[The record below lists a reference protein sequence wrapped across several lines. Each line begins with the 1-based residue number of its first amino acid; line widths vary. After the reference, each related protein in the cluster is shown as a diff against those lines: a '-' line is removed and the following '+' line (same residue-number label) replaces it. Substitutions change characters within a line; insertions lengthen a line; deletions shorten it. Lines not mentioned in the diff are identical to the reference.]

1 MKVYKQHDLMDCGP
15 ACLRMIAKHYGKS
28 ISLIAIREKS
38 YLTKEGVSFM
48 GISNAAEHFGLKSL
62 GAKLNVEDL
71 YKKAPLPC
79 ILHFDENHF
88 VVLYKVK
95 KKQFYIADPSKG
107 KYVLSFQDFSKKW
120 ITNMVLLLEVTPDF
134 YDLEDQENPK
144 WSYFLKYFLPHKNLI
159 LQILAALVF
168 SSIVSLITPFITQ
181 SVVDIGIL
189 GKNLSFIYLVLIG
202 QLLMTISGV
211 IVGFIQAW
219 ISLHLSIRV
228 SLSFLIGYISKL
240 LKMPFIFFETKTLGD
255 IFQRIGDNS
264 RIESFITNSFFS
276 IIISSLNLVIY
287 TAIMAYYNYKILLVF
302 LVGNITYILWILA
315 FMKKRREFDH
325 EGFKLASE
333 NQNSLLQL
341 FTGARDIKLNNLE
354 KEKRWDWEKVQ
365 AKQFRLNIKTTI
377 WEQFQSSGS
386 VIINSTSG
394 IIMSI
399 IMAKEVIE
407 GRMSLGMMMSVQFIL
422 GQISGPLM
430 SFLGLIHSYQDA
442 TISLERLSEVLTY
455 KEKESYPFSEN
466 NIKNNSIVFE
476 NVTFQHEGIM
486 SPKILENINFTIPMN
501 KTTAIVGESG
511 SGKTTL
517 LKLLLKM
524 WAPTSGKITIGATNI
539 EAIDDYYWRE
549 NCGIVMQDSF
559 IFSDTILNNVSLK
572 SYETVDFERFLE
584 ALEIANIKEW
594 VETLPLSYKTK
605 IGEDGHGISEGQK
618 QRILIARVIYK
629 NPQLIIFDEATNTLD
644 AINEKKILENLKER
658 SKNKMMVVVAH
669 RLSTIK
675 GADQI
680 LVLKKGKIVEQGNHQ
695 DLMSFKGVY
704 SRLIENQNSEI

>member
-15 ACLRMIAKHYGKS
+15 ACLRMIAKYYGKN
-28 ISLIAIREKS
+28 ISLTAIREKS
-38 YLTKEGVSFM
+38 YLTKEGVSLI
-48 GISNAAEHFGLKSL
+48 GLSNAAENFGLKSL
-62 GAKLNVEDL
+62 GSKLSVQDL

-79 ILHFDENHF
+79 ILHFNENHF

-95 KKQFYIADPSKG
+95 KNLFYIADPSKG
-107 KYVLSFQDFSKKW
+107 KYVLSIEQLSEKW
-120 ITNMVLLLEVTPDF
+120 ISNMTLLLEVTPDF
-134 YDLEDQENPK
+134 YSAEEQENPR
-144 WSYFLKYFLPHKNLI
+144 WGYFLKYFLPHKNLI
-159 LQILAALVF
+159 LQILAALFF
-168 SSIVSLITPFITQ
+168 SSIVNLITPFITQ

-189 GKNLSFIYLVLIG
+189 GKNMDFIYLVLIG
-202 QLLMTISGV
+202 QLAMTIAAT

-219 ISLHLSIRV
+219 VSLHLSIRV

-240 LKMPFIFFETKTLGD
+240 LKMPFTFFETKTLGD

-264 RIESFITNSFFS
+264 RIESFITKSFFS

-287 TAIMAYYNYKILLVF
+287 TGIMAYYNYKILLIF
-302 LVGNITYILWILA
+302 LAGNIAYVLWILA
-315 FMKKRREFDH
+315 FMKKRREFDN
-325 EGFKLASE
+325 EGFKLAAE

-341 FTGARDIKLNNLE
+341 FTGSRDIKLNNLE

-365 AKQFRLNIKTTI
+365 AKQFHLDIKTTI
-377 WEQFQSSGS
+377 WGQFQSSGS
-386 VIINSTSG
+386 IIINSTAG

-407 GRMSLGMMMSVQFIL
+407 GRMTLGMMISVQFIL

-442 TISLERLSEVLTY
+442 TISLERLSEVLTF
-455 KEKESYPFSEN
+455 KEKESYPFSQKSLEN
-466 NIKNNSIVFE
+466 KSIVFE
-476 NVTFQHEGIM
+476 NVSFQHEGIT
-486 SPKILENINFTIPMN
+486 SPKILNGINFTIPIN

-524 WAPTSGKITIGATNI
+524 WTPTEGKITMNTTNI
-539 EAIDDYYWRE
+539 ETIDDYFWRE

-559 IFSDTILNNVSLK
+559 IFSDTILNNVTLK
-572 SYETVDFERFLE
+572 NYDRIDFERFLD
-584 ALEIANIKEW
+584 ALETANIREW
-594 VETLPLSYKTK
+594 IETLPLSYKTK
-605 IGEDGHGISEGQK
+605 LGEDGLGISQGQK
-618 QRILIARVIYK
+618 QRILIARIIYK

-644 AINEKKILENLKER
+644 AINEKIILENVKNKC
-658 SKNKMMVVVAH
+658 KNKMMVVVAH

-675 GADQI
+675 EADQI
-680 LVLKKGKIVEQGNHQ
+680 LVLEKGKIVEQGNHEN
-695 DLMSFKGVY
+695 LLELGGVY
-704 SRLIENQNSEI
+704 SELIKNQS

>member
-1 MKVYKQHDLMDCGP
+1 MKIYKQHDLMDCGP
-15 ACLRMIAKHYGKS
+15 ACLRMIAKHYGKN
-28 ISLIAIREKS
+28 ISLTAIREKS
-38 YLTKEGVSFM
+38 YLTKEGVSLI

-62 GAKLNVEDL
+62 GTKLDVKSL

-79 ILHFDENHF
+79 ILHFNENHF

-95 KKQFYIADPSKG
+95 RNQFYIADPSKG
-107 KYVLSFQDFSKKW
+107 KYTLSVKEFSKKW
-120 ITNMVLLLEVTPDF
+120 TSNMALLLEVTPDF
-134 YDLEDQENPK
+134 YSIDEQENPK
-144 WSYFLKYFLPHKNLI
+144 WGYFLKYFLPHKNLI
-159 LQILAALVF
+159 FQILAALVF
-168 SSIVSLITPFITQ
+168 SSIVNLVTPFITQ

-189 GKNLSFIYLVLIG
+189 GKNMDFIYLVLIG
-202 QLLMTISGV
+202 QLAMTIAGV
-211 IVGFIQAW
+211 IVGFIQSW
-219 ISLHLSIRV
+219 VSLHLSIRV

-240 LKMPFIFFETKTLGD
+240 LKMPFTFFETKTLGD

-264 RIESFITNSFFS
+264 RIESFITGSFFS

-287 TAIMAYYNYKILLVF
+287 TGIMAYYNYKILLIF
-302 LVGNITYILWILA
+302 LAGNIAYILWILA
-315 FMKKRREFDH
+315 FMKKRREFDN

-341 FTGARDIKLNNLE
+341 FTGSRDIKLNNLE

-365 AKQFRLNIKTTI
+365 AKQFHLDIKTTI
-377 WEQFQSSGS
+377 WGQFQSSGS
-386 VIINSTSG
+386 VIINSTAG

-407 GRMSLGMMMSVQFIL
+407 GRMTLGMMISVQFIL

-442 TISLERLSEVLTY
+442 TISLERLSEVLTH
-455 KEKESYPFSEN
+455 KEKESYPFSQKSIEN
-466 NIKNNSIVFE
+466 KSIVFE
-476 NVTFQHEGIM
+476 NVSFQHEGIT
-486 SPKILENINFTIPMN
+486 SPKILNEINFAIPTN
-501 KTTAIVGESG
+501 KTTAIVGKSG

-524 WAPTSGKITIGATNI
+524 WTPTEGKITMNTTNI
-539 EAIDDYYWRE
+539 ETIDDYFWRE

-559 IFSDTILNNVSLK
+559 IFSDTILNNVTLK
-572 SYETVDFERFLE
+572 SYDTVDFERFLE
-584 ALEIANIKEW
+584 ALEIANIREW
-594 VETLPLSYKTK
+594 IETLPLSYKTK
-605 IGEDGHGISEGQK
+605 IGEDGHGISQGQK

-644 AINEKKILENLKER
+644 AINEKIILENVKKKC
-658 SKNKMMVVVAH
+658 KNKMMVVVAH

-675 GADQI
+675 DADQI
-680 LVLKKGKIVEQGNHQ
+680 LVLEKGEIVEYGSHE
-695 DLMSFKGVY
+695 DLLKSKGAY
-704 SRLIENQNSEI
+704 SELIKNQQ

>member
-15 ACLRMIAKHYGKS
+15 ACLRMIAKYYGKN
-28 ISLIAIREKS
+28 ISLTAIREKS
-38 YLTKEGVSFM
+38 YLTKEGVSLI
-48 GISNAAEHFGLKSL
+48 GLSNAAENFGLKSL
-62 GAKLNVEDL
+62 GSKLSVQDL

-79 ILHFDENHF
+79 ILHFNENHF

-95 KKQFYIADPSKG
+95 KSLFYIADPSKG
-107 KYVLSFQDFSKKW
+107 KYALSIEQLSEKW
-120 ITNMVLLLEVTPDF
+120 ISNMTLLLEVTPDF
-134 YDLEDQENPK
+134 YSAEEQENPR
-144 WSYFLKYFLPHKNLI
+144 WGYFLKYFLPHKNLI
-159 LQILAALVF
+159 LQILAALFF
-168 SSIVSLITPFITQ
+168 SSIVNLITPFITQ

-189 GKNLSFIYLVLIG
+189 GKNMDFIYLVLIG
-202 QLLMTISGV
+202 QLAMTIAAT

-219 ISLHLSIRV
+219 VSLHLSIRV

-240 LKMPFIFFETKTLGD
+240 LKMPFTFFETKTLGD

-264 RIESFITNSFFS
+264 RIESFITKSFFS
-276 IIISSLNLVIY
+276 IIISSLNLAIY
-287 TAIMAYYNYKILLVF
+287 TGIMAYYNYKILLIF
-302 LVGNITYILWILA
+302 LAGNIAYILWILA
-315 FMKKRREFDH
+315 FMKKRRQFDN
-325 EGFKLASE
+325 EGFKLAAE

-341 FTGARDIKLNNLE
+341 FTGSRDIKLNNLE

-365 AKQFRLNIKTTI
+365 AKQFHLDIKTTI
-377 WEQFQSSGS
+377 WGQFQSSGS
-386 VIINSTSG
+386 IIINSTAG

-407 GRMSLGMMMSVQFIL
+407 GRMTLGMMISVQFIL

-455 KEKESYPFSEN
+455 TEKESYPFSQKSLEN
-466 NIKNNSIVFE
+466 KSIVFE
-476 NVTFQHEGIM
+476 NVSFQHEGIT
-486 SPKILENINFTIPMN
+486 SPKILNEINFTIPIN

-524 WAPTSGKITIGATNI
+524 WTPTEGKITMNTTNI
-539 EAIDDYYWRE
+539 ETIDDYFWRE

-559 IFSDTILNNVSLK
+559 IFSDTILNNVTLK
-572 SYETVDFERFLE
+572 NYDRIDFERFLD
-584 ALEIANIKEW
+584 ALETANIREW
-594 VETLPLSYKTK
+594 IETLPLSYKTK
-605 IGEDGHGISEGQK
+605 LGEDGLGISQGQK
-618 QRILIARVIYK
+618 QRILIARIIYK

-644 AINEKKILENLKER
+644 AINEKIILENVKNKC
-658 SKNKMMVVVAH
+658 KNKMMVVVAH

-675 GADQI
+675 EADQI
-680 LVLKKGKIVEQGNHQ
+680 LVLEKGKIVEQGNHENLLEL
-695 DLMSFKGVY
+695 DGVY
-704 SRLIENQNSEI
+704 SELIKNQS

>member
-15 ACLRMIAKHYGKS
+15 ACLRMIAKYYGKN
-28 ISLIAIREKS
+28 ISLTAIREKS
-38 YLTKEGVSFM
+38 YLTKEGVSLI
-48 GISNAAEHFGLKSL
+48 GLSNAAENFGLKSL
-62 GAKLNVEDL
+62 GSKLSVQDL

-79 ILHFDENHF
+79 ILHFNENHF

-95 KKQFYIADPSKG
+95 KNLFYIADPSKG
-107 KYVLSFQDFSKKW
+107 KYALSIEQLSEKW
-120 ITNMVLLLEVTPDF
+120 ISNMTLLLEVTPDF
-134 YDLEDQENPK
+134 YSAEEQENPR
-144 WSYFLKYFLPHKNLI
+144 WGYFLKYFLPHKNLI
-159 LQILAALVF
+159 LQILAALFF
-168 SSIVSLITPFITQ
+168 SSIVNLITPFITQ

-189 GKNLSFIYLVLIG
+189 GKNMDFIYLVLIG
-202 QLLMTISGV
+202 QLAMTIAAT

-219 ISLHLSIRV
+219 VSLHLSIRV

-240 LKMPFIFFETKTLGD
+240 LKMPFTFFETKTLGD

-264 RIESFITNSFFS
+264 RIESFITKSFFS

-287 TAIMAYYNYKILLVF
+287 TGIMAYNNYKILLIF
-302 LVGNITYILWILA
+302 LAGNIDYILWILA
-315 FMKKRREFDH
+315 FMKKRRQFDN
-325 EGFKLASE
+325 EGFKLAAE

-341 FTGARDIKLNNLE
+341 FTGSRDIKLNNLE

-365 AKQFRLNIKTTI
+365 AKQFHLDIKTTI
-377 WEQFQSSGS
+377 WGQFQSSGS
-386 VIINSTSG
+386 IIINSTAG

-407 GRMSLGMMMSVQFIL
+407 GRMTLGMMISVQFIL

-442 TISLERLSEVLTY
+442 TISLERLSEVLTF
-455 KEKESYPFSEN
+455 KEKESYPFSQKSLEN
-466 NIKNNSIVFE
+466 KSIVFE
-476 NVTFQHEGIM
+476 NVSFQHEGIT
-486 SPKILENINFTIPMN
+486 SPKILNEINFTIPIN

-524 WAPTSGKITIGATNI
+524 WTPTEGKITMNTTNI
-539 EAIDDYYWRE
+539 ETIDDYFWRE

-559 IFSDTILNNVSLK
+559 IFSDTILNNVTLK
-572 SYETVDFERFLE
+572 NYDRIDFERFLD
-584 ALEIANIKEW
+584 ALETANIREW
-594 VETLPLSYKTK
+594 IETLPLSYKTK
-605 IGEDGHGISEGQK
+605 LGEDGLGISQGQK
-618 QRILIARVIYK
+618 QRILIARIIYK

-644 AINEKKILENLKER
+644 AINEKIILENVKNKC
-658 SKNKMMVVVAH
+658 KNKMMVVVAH

-675 GADQI
+675 EADQI
-680 LVLKKGKIVEQGNHQ
+680 LVLEKGKIVEQGNHEN
-695 DLMSFKGVY
+695 LLELGGVY
-704 SRLIENQNSEI
+704 SELIKNQS

>member
-1 MKVYKQHDLMDCGP
+1 
-15 ACLRMIAKHYGKS
+15 
-28 ISLIAIREKS
+28 
-38 YLTKEGVSFM
+38 
-48 GISNAAEHFGLKSL
+48 
-62 GAKLNVEDL
+62 L

-79 ILHFDENHF
+79 ILHFNENHF

-95 KKQFYIADPSKG
+95 KSLFYIADPSKG
-107 KYVLSFQDFSKKW
+107 KYALSIEQLSEKW
-120 ITNMVLLLEVTPDF
+120 ISNMTLLLEVTPDF
-134 YDLEDQENPK
+134 YSAEEQENPR
-144 WSYFLKYFLPHKNLI
+144 WGYFLKYFLPHKNLI
-159 LQILAALVF
+159 LQILAALFF
-168 SSIVSLITPFITQ
+168 SSIVNLITPFITQ

-189 GKNLSFIYLVLIG
+189 GKNMDFIYLVLIG
-202 QLLMTISGV
+202 QLAMTIAAT

-219 ISLHLSIRV
+219 VSLHLSIRV

-240 LKMPFIFFETKTLGD
+240 LKMPFTFFETKTLGD

-264 RIESFITNSFFS
+264 RIESFITKSFFS

-287 TAIMAYYNYKILLVF
+287 TGIMAYYNYKILLIF
-302 LVGNITYILWILA
+302 LAGNIAYILWILA
-315 FMKKRREFDH
+315 FMKKRRQFDN
-325 EGFKLASE
+325 EGFKLAAE

-341 FTGARDIKLNNLE
+341 FTGSRDIKLNNLE

-365 AKQFRLNIKTTI
+365 AKQFHLDIKTTI
-377 WEQFQSSGS
+377 WGQFQSSGS
-386 VIINSTSG
+386 IIINSTAG

-407 GRMSLGMMMSVQFIL
+407 GRMTLGMMISVQFIL

-455 KEKESYPFSEN
+455 TEKESYPFSQKSLEN
-466 NIKNNSIVFE
+466 KSIVFE
-476 NVTFQHEGIM
+476 NVSFQHEGIT
-486 SPKILENINFTIPMN
+486 SPKILNEINFTIPIN

-524 WAPTSGKITIGATNI
+524 WTPTEGKITMNTTNI
-539 EAIDDYYWRE
+539 ETIDDYFWRE

-559 IFSDTILNNVSLK
+559 IFSDTILNNVTLK
-572 SYETVDFERFLE
+572 NYDRIDFERFLD
-584 ALEIANIKEW
+584 ALETANIREW
-594 VETLPLSYKTK
+594 IETLPLSYKTK
-605 IGEDGHGISEGQK
+605 LGEDGLGISQGQK
-618 QRILIARVIYK
+618 QRILIARIIYK

-644 AINEKKILENLKER
+644 AINEKIILENVKNKC
-658 SKNKMMVVVAH
+658 KNKMMVVVAH

-675 GADQI
+675 EADQI
-680 LVLKKGKIVEQGNHQ
+680 LVLEKGKIVEQGNHENLLEL
-695 DLMSFKGVY
+695 DGVY
-704 SRLIENQNSEI
+704 SELIKNQS

>member
-15 ACLRMIAKHYGKS
+15 ACLRMIAKYYGKN
-28 ISLIAIREKS
+28 ISLTAIREKS
-38 YLTKEGVSFM
+38 YLTKEGVSLI
-48 GISNAAEHFGLKSL
+48 GLSNAAENFGLKSL
-62 GAKLNVEDL
+62 GSKLSVQDL

-79 ILHFDENHF
+79 ILHFNENHF

-95 KKQFYIADPSKG
+95 KSLFYIADPSKG
-107 KYVLSFQDFSKKW
+107 KYALSIEQLSEKW
-120 ITNMVLLLEVTPDF
+120 ISNMTLLLEVTPDF
-134 YDLEDQENPK
+134 YSAEEQENPR
-144 WSYFLKYFLPHKNLI
+144 WGYFLKYFLPHKNLI
-159 LQILAALVF
+159 LQILAALFF
-168 SSIVSLITPFITQ
+168 SSIVNLITPFITQ

-189 GKNLSFIYLVLIG
+189 GKNMDFIYLVLIG
-202 QLLMTISGV
+202 QLAMTIAAT

-219 ISLHLSIRV
+219 VSLHLSIRV

-240 LKMPFIFFETKTLGD
+240 LKMPFTFFETKTLGD

-264 RIESFITNSFFS
+264 RIESFITKSFFS

-287 TAIMAYYNYKILLVF
+287 TGIMAYYNYKILLIF
-302 LVGNITYILWILA
+302 LAGNIAYILWILA
-315 FMKKRREFDH
+315 FMKKRRQFDN
-325 EGFKLASE
+325 EGFKLAAE

-341 FTGARDIKLNNLE
+341 FTGSRDIKLNNLE

-365 AKQFRLNIKTTI
+365 AKQFHLDIKTTI
-377 WEQFQSSGS
+377 WGQFQSSGS
-386 VIINSTSG
+386 IIINSTAG

-407 GRMSLGMMMSVQFIL
+407 GRMTLGMMISVQFIL

-455 KEKESYPFSEN
+455 TEKERYPFSQKSLEN
-466 NIKNNSIVFE
+466 KSIVFE
-476 NVTFQHEGIM
+476 NVSFQHEGIT
-486 SPKILENINFTIPMN
+486 SPKILNEINFTIPIN

-524 WAPTSGKITIGATNI
+524 WTPTEGKITMNTTNI
-539 EAIDDYYWRE
+539 ETIDDYFWRE

-559 IFSDTILNNVSLK
+559 IFSDTILNNVTLK
-572 SYETVDFERFLE
+572 NYDRIDFERFLD
-584 ALEIANIKEW
+584 ALETANIREW
-594 VETLPLSYKTK
+594 IETLPLSYKTK
-605 IGEDGHGISEGQK
+605 LGEDGLGISQGQK
-618 QRILIARVIYK
+618 QRILIARIIYK

-644 AINEKKILENLKER
+644 AINEKIILENVKNKC
-658 SKNKMMVVVAH
+658 KNKMMVVVAH

-675 GADQI
+675 EADQI
-680 LVLKKGKIVEQGNHQ
+680 LVLEKGKIVEQGNHENLLEL
-695 DLMSFKGVY
+695 DGVY
-704 SRLIENQNSEI
+704 SELIKNQS

>member
-15 ACLRMIAKHYGKS
+15 ACLRMIAKYYGKN
-28 ISLIAIREKS
+28 ISLTAIREKS
-38 YLTKEGVSFM
+38 YLTKEGVSLI
-48 GISNAAEHFGLKSL
+48 GISNAAENFGLKSL
-62 GAKLNVEDL
+62 GTKLSVQDL

-95 KKQFYIADPSKG
+95 RSLFYIADPSKG
-107 KYVLSFQDFSKKW
+107 KYALSIEQLSKKW
-120 ITNMVLLLEVTPDF
+120 VSNMALLLEVTPDF
-134 YDLEDQENPK
+134 YSTEEQENPR
-144 WSYFLKYFLPHKNLI
+144 WGYFLKYFLPHKNLI
-159 LQILAALVF
+159 LQILAALFF
-168 SSIVSLITPFITQ
+168 SSIVNLITPFITQ

-189 GKNLSFIYLVLIG
+189 GKNMDFIYLVLIG
-202 QLLMTISGV
+202 QLAMTIAAT

-219 ISLHLSIRV
+219 VSLHLSIRV

-240 LKMPFIFFETKTLGD
+240 LKMPFTFFETKTLGD

-264 RIESFITNSFFS
+264 RIEAFITGSFFS

-287 TAIMAYYNYKILLVF
+287 TGIMAYYNYKILLIF
-302 LVGNITYILWILA
+302 LAGNIAYILWILA
-315 FMKKRREFDH
+315 FMKKRREFDN
-325 EGFKLASE
+325 EGFKLAAE

-341 FTGARDIKLNNLE
+341 FTGSRDIKLNNLE

-365 AKQFRLNIKTTI
+365 AKQFHLDIKTTI
-377 WEQFQSSGS
+377 WGQFQSSGS
-386 VIINSTSG
+386 IIINSTAG

-407 GRMSLGMMMSVQFIL
+407 GRMTLGMMISVQFIL

-442 TISLERLSEVLTY
+442 TISLERLSEVLTF
-455 KEKESYPFSEN
+455 KEKESHPFSQKSLEN
-466 NIKNNSIVFE
+466 KNIVFE
-476 NVTFQHEGIM
+476 NVSFQHEGIT
-486 SPKILENINFTIPMN
+486 SPKILNGINFTIPTN

-524 WAPTSGKITIGATNI
+524 WAPTEGKITMNTTNI
-539 EAIDDYYWRE
+539 KTIDDYFWRE
-549 NCGIVMQDSF
+549 NCGIVLQDSF
-559 IFSDTILNNVSLK
+559 IFSDTILNNVTLK
-572 SYETVDFERFLE
+572 NYDRIDFERFLD
-584 ALEIANIKEW
+584 ALETANIREW
-594 VETLPLSYKTK
+594 IETLPLSHKTK
-605 IGEDGHGISEGQK
+605 LGEDGLGISQGQQ
-618 QRILIARVIYK
+618 QRILIARIIYK

-644 AINEKKILENLKER
+644 SINEKIILENVKKKC
-658 SKNKMMVVVAH
+658 KNKMMVVVAH

-675 GADQI
+675 EADQI
-680 LVLKKGKIVEQGNHQ
+680 LVLEKGKIVEQGNHNN
-695 DLMSFKGVY
+695 LLELGGVY
-704 SRLIENQNSEI
+704 SKLIKNQS

>member
-15 ACLRMIAKHYGKS
+15 ACLRMIAKYYGKN
-28 ISLIAIREKS
+28 ISLTAIREKS
-38 YLTKEGVSFM
+38 YLTKEGVSLI
-48 GISNAAEHFGLKSL
+48 GLSNAAENFGLKSL
-62 GAKLNVEDL
+62 GSKLSVQDL

-79 ILHFDENHF
+79 ILHFNENHF

-95 KKQFYIADPSKG
+95 KSLFYIADPSKG
-107 KYVLSFQDFSKKW
+107 KYALSIEQLSEKW
-120 ITNMVLLLEVTPDF
+120 ISNMTLLLEVTPDF
-134 YDLEDQENPK
+134 YSAEEQENPR
-144 WSYFLKYFLPHKNLI
+144 WGYFLKYFLPHKNLI
-159 LQILAALVF
+159 LQILAALFF
-168 SSIVSLITPFITQ
+168 SSIVNLITPFITQ

-189 GKNLSFIYLVLIG
+189 GKNMDFIYLVLIG
-202 QLLMTISGV
+202 QLAMTIAAT

-219 ISLHLSIRV
+219 VSLHLSIRV

-240 LKMPFIFFETKTLGD
+240 LKMPFTFFETKTLGD

-264 RIESFITNSFFS
+264 RIESFITKSFFS

-287 TAIMAYYNYKILLVF
+287 TGIMAYYNYKILLIF
-302 LVGNITYILWILA
+302 LAGNIAYILWILA
-315 FMKKRREFDH
+315 FMNKRRQFDN
-325 EGFKLASE
+325 EGFKLAAE

-341 FTGARDIKLNNLE
+341 FTGSRDIKLNNLE

-365 AKQFRLNIKTTI
+365 AKQFHLDIKTTI
-377 WEQFQSSGS
+377 WGQFQSSGS
-386 VIINSTSG
+386 IIINSTAG

-407 GRMSLGMMMSVQFIL
+407 GRMTLGMMISVQFIL

-442 TISLERLSEVLTY
+442 TISLERLSEVLTF
-455 KEKESYPFSEN
+455 KEKESYPFSQKSLEN
-466 NIKNNSIVFE
+466 KSIVFE
-476 NVTFQHEGIM
+476 NVSFQHEGIT
-486 SPKILENINFTIPMN
+486 SPKILNEINFTIPIN

-524 WAPTSGKITIGATNI
+524 WTPTEGKITMNTTNI
-539 EAIDDYYWRE
+539 ETIDDYFWRE

-559 IFSDTILNNVSLK
+559 IFSDTILNNVTLK
-572 SYETVDFERFLE
+572 NYDRIDFERFLD
-584 ALEIANIKEW
+584 ALETANIREW
-594 VETLPLSYKTK
+594 IETLPLSYKTK
-605 IGEDGHGISEGQK
+605 LGEDGLGISQGQK
-618 QRILIARVIYK
+618 QRILIARIIYK

-644 AINEKKILENLKER
+644 AINEKIILENVKNKC
-658 SKNKMMVVVAH
+658 KNKMMVVVAH

-675 GADQI
+675 EADQI
-680 LVLKKGKIVEQGNHQ
+680 LVLEKGKIVEQGNHEN
-695 DLMSFKGVY
+695 LLELGGVY
-704 SRLIENQNSEI
+704 SELIKNQS